1 MALTPRKIKYKL
13 LPSAIFI
20 ELTLTIQARKLLLP
34 KAIDILFLIVF
45 ICVIGVIRGFLIY
58 NINISRQAM
67 QSTLSSKSTF
77 FITTKR

>member
-1 MALTPRKIKYKL
+1 
-13 LPSAIFI
+13 
-20 ELTLTIQARKLLLP
+20 LP